1 MTAAPEVAQPNMAR
15 PGVPEGLGAALH
27 DGWVVAKRNLIKIKR
42 IPDLLIFSTIQP
54 IMFVL
59 LFAYVFG
66 GAIKVSGVNYREY
79 LMPGIFVQ
87 TVAFGAAVTAIGL
100 ADDLQKGIVDRFR
113 SLPMSRAAVL
123 VGRTTSDL
131 LNNVFVTVVMSLT
144 GLLVGW
150 RIHTG
155 IGKGIAG
162 FVVLFLFGYAMSW
175 IAAVI
180 GLSVRS
186 VEVAQSAGLIWLF
199 PLTFLSNAFVA
210 TDTLPGWLQ
219 PVADWNPIS
228 SLVLGL
234 RELWGNA
241 PVGAARGHGFPAE
254 HPIQLALMWI
264 ALILVIFVPLAISR
278 YRKAAAR

>member
-1 MTAAPEVAQPNMAR
+1 M
-15 PGVPEGLGAALH
+15 ALH

-42 IPDLLIFSTIQP
+42 VPDLVVFSTIQP

-66 GAIKVSGVNYREY
+66 GSIAVAGVNYKDY

-87 TVAFGAAVTAIGL
+87 TVAFGSALTAIGL

-123 VGRTTSDL
+123 LGRTTSDL
-131 LNNVFVTVVMSLT
+131 LNNVLTVAVMTVT
-144 GLLVGW
+144 GLIVGW
-150 RIHTG
+150 RIHTNV
-155 IGKGIAG
+155 GKGIAG
-162 FVVLFLFGYAMSW
+162 FVLLFLFAYSMSY

-186 VEVAQSAGLIWLF
+186 VEVAQTAGFIWMF
-199 PLTFLSNAFVA
+199 PLTFLSNAFVSTA
-210 TDTLPGWLQ
+210 NLPGVLQ
-219 PVADWNPIS
+219 PIADWNPIS
-228 SLVLGL
+228 SVVLAL
-234 RELWGNA
+234 RDLWGNA
-241 PVGAARGHGFPAE
+241 PAGIDRGKGFPAD
-254 HPIQLALMWI
+254 HPLPLALMWI
-264 ALILVIFVPLAISR
+264 AAILIVFVPFAISR

>member
-1 MTAAPEVAQPNMAR
+1 MSATPAPRRAGFPI
-15 PGVPEGLGAALH
+15 EGLTAALH

-42 IPDLLIFSTIQP
+42 LPDLLIFSTIQP

-66 GAIKVSGVNYREY
+66 GAIAVPGVNYREY

-87 TVAFGAAVTAIGL
+87 TVAFGASITAIGL

-131 LNNVFVTVVMSLT
+131 LNNVSIAVVMSLA

-155 IGKGIAG
+155 FGLGLAG
-162 FVVLFLFGYAMSW
+162 YLLLFLFGYAMSW
-175 IAAVI
+175 LSAVI

-186 VEVAQSAGLIWLF
+186 VEVAQSAGFIWLF
-199 PLTFLSNAFVA
+199 PVTFLSNAFVA

-228 SLVLGL
+228 ALVLAL
-234 RELWGNA
+234 RDIWGNA
-241 PVGAARGHGFPAE
+241 PAGLARGSGFPAE
-254 HPIQLALMWI
+254 HPIPLALIWC
-264 ALILVIFVPLAISR
+264 AVILLIFVPLAISR
-278 YRKAAAR
+278 YREAARR